1 MTEEKEEV
9 HNVKKKV
16 IVKVT
21 VIEEKTKKETIPGID
36 KLDIDQIVLDKKK
49 GRMSLIEKIADN
61 IEEKTEEM
69 TEEMT
74 EKMTEKK
81 KKGRKEKKIEEKLKH
96 VEEQNQDIRK
106 REHLIKEM
114 KLIKKKFVMGML

>member
-16 IVKVT
+16 IVKVS

-49 GRMSLIEKIADN
+49 GRMSLIDKIADN
-61 IEEKTEEM
+61 IKEKTEEKTEE
-69 TEEMT
+69 
-74 EKMTEKK
+74 MTEKK

-96 VEEQNQDIRK
+96 VEEQKQDIRK

-114 KLIKKKFVMGML
+114 KLVKKKFVMGML